1 MLVSFFQANIGIRR
15 GIITF
20 VSVEH
25 RFDCSNEI
33 LFLFAFRQLLFF
45 CIDHYCVHSRFD
57 IL

>member
-33 LFLFAFRQLLFF
+33 LFLFAFRQLLL
-45 CIDHYCVHSRFD
+45 CIDHYRVHPRFA